1 MFQNRERSSSTLGKI
16 RGTSIY
22 IRKDS
27 TDTEPATILFNG
39 PNRLQIQCKV
49 SVIQGQTKGDFIV
62 TINMTDRKVT
72 PVERED
78 DYTFPTVEEHIFRVN
93 EYSSYSRRLS
103 EPRWNGYT
111 VPEYFTRVFEKI
123 LKSKSYRKTRRIQQ
137 GLRVPEEN
145 SGTQEPF
152 KIRKLFDAI
161 GRTPPIKAHC
171 VARAMQLLDVNA
183 IRGQIGEKTFSSA
196 CRTKFAYQRDGSLPT
211 PGGDITKETGIDAL
225 LRLFYE
231 SLPGSIPAIVNTA
244 EYDNFKQILKGLF
257 EGEKAPVG
265 ERPTAEE
272 EEEEEGETQRGGGLA
287 LDRSRPAFCGSG
299 DSRIQIPREL
309 AYKLRSVSNS
319 LLQQQKQH
327 IGVALNLIFK
337 LFDRDEIQRNRR
349 FAMSR
354 LIIEGGMEAINR
366 IAVEART
373 VLLQYYK
380 GCEGTYRQGVQE
392 IYAYNQKVPLTLS
405 QVNGTV
411 SRSSRTRRNR
421 DVEDDSDNDYDE
433 NDNNDRDRRIPF
445 DRYGRPQT
453 PWQRR

>member
-1 MFQNRERSSSTLGKI
+1 
-16 RGTSIY
+16 
-22 IRKDS
+22 
-27 TDTEPATILFNG
+27 
-39 PNRLQIQCKV
+39 
-49 SVIQGQTKGDFIV
+49 
-62 TINMTDRKVT
+62 
-72 PVERED
+72 
-78 DYTFPTVEEHIFRVN
+78 
-93 EYSSYSRRLS
+93 
-103 EPRWNGYT
+103 
-111 VPEYFTRVFEKI
+111 
-123 LKSKSYRKTRRIQQ
+123 
-137 GLRVPEEN
+137 
-145 SGTQEPF
+145 
-152 KIRKLFDAI
+152 
-161 GRTPPIKAHC
+161 
-171 VARAMQLLDVNA
+171 
-183 IRGQIGEKTFSSA
+183 
-196 CRTKFAYQRDGSLPT
+196 
-211 PGGDITKETGIDAL
+211 
-225 LRLFYE
+225 
-231 SLPGSIPAIVNTA
+231 
-244 EYDNFKQILKGLF
+244 
-257 EGEKAPVG
+257 
-265 ERPTAEE
+265 
-272 EEEEEGETQRGGGLA
+272 